1 MLVNMYPGV
10 HGRGT
15 DLGSASPELQQQRE
29 TRGKDA
35 EPFIESA
42 FGDTLQKS
50 VSSAL
55 WLSGE
60 GVVKR
65 AKPSESR
72 GGEGPWEF

>member
-1 MLVNMYPGV
+1 MLVKMYPGV

-29 TRGKDA
+29 TRGKDT

-42 FGDTLQKS
+42 FRDTRQKS

-60 GVVKR
+60 GRQTCKTL
-65 AKPSESR
+65 
-72 GGEGPWEF
+72 